1 MTNDALLVLEVLFG
15 TIWRLFTSWHIPG
28 TNVTPA
34 VAFAFFIVAGIGLK
48 FISRLFG
55 VGLDVSGGFRS
66 AVSVSDRIADSK
78 RNPRI
83 NN

>member
-1 MTNDALLVLEVLFG
+1 MTNDALLVLETLFS

-34 VAFAFFIVAGIGLK
+34 VAFAFLIVAGIGLK
-48 FISRLFG
+48 FIGRLFG
-55 VGLDVSGGFRS
+55 IGLDVSGGTGAAF
-66 AVSVSDRIADSK
+66 SVSDRIAASK
-78 RNPRI
+78 GNPRI